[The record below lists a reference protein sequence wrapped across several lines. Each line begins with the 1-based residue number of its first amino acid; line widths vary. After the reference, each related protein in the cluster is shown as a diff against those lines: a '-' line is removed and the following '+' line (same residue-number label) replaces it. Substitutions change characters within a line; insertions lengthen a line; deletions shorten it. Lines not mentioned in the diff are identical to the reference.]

1 MKIYVYV
8 KNIED
13 ISEFR
18 QTLDI
23 IRRDDSDI
31 IVITESRRSF
41 REFEKLK
48 NIVTVNDIIV
58 VFTIS
63 SLGLNEAEIS
73 NQLDWFITRSICLVV
88 CDLDSTYNFGVTQ
101 PINKAILTTL
111 LQSILGHN
119 SNIVKLPTNRRKN
132 SGRNKIAYPDGWE
145 ELYELWVNKQITS
158 KDFLDKTGLKKA
170 TFYNLLT
177 DYKQTLKE
185 LEDFQSQYELS

>member
-1 MKIYVYV
+1 MVLIREVVIMKIYVYV

-73 NQLDWFITRSICLVV
+73 NQLIKEHSALKSLYLSLQIILPFVRS
-88 CDLDSTYNFGVTQ
+88 
-101 PINKAILTTL
+101 
-111 LQSILGHN
+111 
-119 SNIVKLPTNRRKN
+119 
-132 SGRNKIAYPDGWE
+132 
-145 ELYELWVNKQITS
+145 
-158 KDFLDKTGLKKA
+158 
-170 TFYNLLT
+170 
-177 DYKQTLKE
+177 
-185 LEDFQSQYELS
+185 